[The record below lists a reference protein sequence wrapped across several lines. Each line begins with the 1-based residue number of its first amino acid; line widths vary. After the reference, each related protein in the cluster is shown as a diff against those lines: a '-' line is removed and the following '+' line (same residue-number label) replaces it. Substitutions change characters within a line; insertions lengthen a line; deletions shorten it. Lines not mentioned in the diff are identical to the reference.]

1 MPNRAE
7 TNATTKSFNYRVDLP
22 GVFSAIQLAVQL
34 KAQQRNYEFLR
45 AQILEPQKFSVR
57 WLYEMFSSRLSSDG
71 NFLSRLSIK
80 TSLQQ
85 LNRQPFAFFDLYM
98 SEEEKQQLQSLD
110 LSFPK
115 NNVKSYDNYGD
126 LSNLGLK
133 VESFLYDLCLQ
144 KDQAKSLANLIEKIT
159 NRIISEFCTESC
171 WITLRPIPPN
181 PLFVM
186 PRWHT
191 DGYMFAP
198 YSGVQYKVAMVFR
211 GAGTLF
217 CNPAE
222 DLKRKFHAI
231 QSKDDID
238 SFAKNKIKLAKLLA
252 LVHKQSPLS
261 SQGAIFK
268 VGDTESAAIHSEP
281 NMLEPRLFFSIVPG
295 TKKQIREMALKQENY
310 NRQGS
315 MVMLKL

>member
-1 MPNRAE
+1 MPTSAE
-7 TNATTKSFNYRVDLP
+7 TNAITKSLTYHVDLP
-22 GVFSAIQLAVQL
+22 GVFSTIQLAAQL

-45 AQILEPQKFSVR
+45 DQILDPQKFSVR
-57 WLYEMFSSRLSSDG
+57 WLYEMISSKLSTNA

-115 NNVKSYDNYGD
+115 NNVKPYDNYGD
-126 LSNLGLK
+126 LSNLELE
-133 VESFLYDLCLQ
+133 VENFLYDLCLQ
-144 KDQAKSLANLIEKIT
+144 KDQAKSLANLIEKIS
-159 NRIISEFCTESC
+159 NRIISEFCAESC
-171 WITLRPIPPN
+171 WIALRPMPSN
-181 PLFVM
+181 PLYVI

-217 CNPAE
+217 CNPSE
-222 DLKRKFHAI
+222 DLKKKFHAI
-231 QSKDDID
+231 QDDDID
-238 SFAKNKIKLAKLLA
+238 SFDENRIKLANLLTH
-252 LVHKQSPLS
+252 VHKQSPTS
-261 SQGAIFK
+261 SHGAIFK

-281 NMLEPRLFFSIVPG
+281 NVLEPRLFFSIVPG
-295 TKKQIREMALKQENY
+295 TKKQIREMALKQEEHNL
-310 NRQGS
+310 QKS